1 MRALL
6 LAGILVVA
14 AFAVTASA
22 QSAPELQL
30 SLSAAQ
36 TGWIAAQVTAAPGA
50 TVTLTDVSA
59 APVALGSATVG
70 PDGHVQLARAAPWS
84 CVRDRRVQVSSVGA
98 DGQPTSA
105 LAAIRTPS
113 CRDRVAVVLRPAHP
127 RAGRAGAIAVA
138 DRWRVGNLDIKVCTG
153 EPDLAPRK
161 CSTVALAAGELRGA
175 ARVRSRRPGRHR
187 WLVQWAGQH
196 LSGVMTVRSRSSRLS
211 VLATGDSMIQVLD
224 GDLRRRLAAR
234 GPIRL
239 SSDAHISTGISKPF
253 MLDWPAHAAA
263 TARSIRPDVSVV
275 FLGANDGF
283 PIGDANCCSGVWQ
296 ARYAVRATRMMRAYA
311 RGGAGTVYWL
321 LLPTPRRK
329 DFQPIYTAVNRALIR
344 AAARFPG
351 VVHVV
356 DLRAVFTPGGRFRQT
371 MRWHGHTV
379 SVRQSDGVHL
389 SVAGAKIAA
398 QVIMRRMRSNGL
410 VS

>member
-1 MRALL
+1 MRAIL
-6 LAGILVVA
+6 LAGILTA
-14 AFAVTASA
+14 AGFAVTAHA
-22 QSAPELQL
+22 QSGPELQIVL
-30 SLSAAQ
+30 SGQQ
-36 TGWIAAQVTAAPGA
+36 TGWIAAQVSGAPG
-50 TVTLTDVSA
+50 TPVTLTDITA
-59 APVALGSATVG
+59 APAALAPATVG
-70 PDGHVQLARAAPWS
+70 PDGRVALPRAARWS
-84 CVRDRRVQVSSVGA
+84 CVRDRRLQVSSVGA
-98 DGQPTSA
+98 DGRPQSA
-105 LAAIRTPS
+105 QATIRTPS
-113 CRDRVAVVLRPAHP
+113 CRDRVAVALQPAHP
-127 RAGRAGAIAVA
+127 RAGRVSAIKVS
-138 DRWRVGNLDIKVCTG
+138 DRWKVGDLAVKVCTG
-153 EPDLAPRK
+153 EPGLAPRT
-161 CSTVALAAGELRGA
+161 CATVRLAAGQLRGA
-175 ARVRSRRPGRHR
+175 ARVRAQRPGRHR
-187 WLVQWAGQH
+187 WLVQWAGQQR
-196 LSGVMTVRSRSSRLS
+196 SGVMTVKSRASRLS

-224 GDLRRRLAAR
+224 EDLRRRLAAR
-234 GPIRL
+234 GPITL

-283 PIGDANCCSGVWQ
+283 PIGDANCCNAVWQ
-296 ARYAVRATRMMRAYA
+296 ARYAARATRMMRSYA

-321 LLPTPRRK
+321 LLPIPRRK
-329 DFQPIYTAVNRALIR
+329 DFQPIYTAVNRAVIR